1 MLEITNLVKKYG
13 KGKDEK
19 TAVDNVSLSIPK
31 GSFFGLLG
39 PNGAGKSTTIH
50 CITGIAQ
57 PTSGTITID
66 GTDVVKDYKE
76 ARTKVGLSPQEF
88 NVDIFATPEQLM
100 DYMGGYYGVPAK
112 ERQERI
118 DEMIERFDLQ
128 DHRHMKFQKLS
139 GGLKRRAML
148 GRALIHTPDLL
159 ILDEPTAGVDVEL
172 RQNLWK
178 NVRMLNKL
186 GVTIILTTHYLEE
199 AEEMCDRIAIL
210 NKGNV
215 VALDSTKNLLN
226 RIQTKKVTFKT
237 DKEIN
242 IQKNDLES
250 LEIISK
256 IGNEVCVS
264 YEKSKVN
271 MEKLINLIKKNNV
284 KIVDISTDDGDLEDV
299 FLRLIKN

>member
-1 MLEITNLVKKYG
+1 MDDDVVFCKISIFFVPDTSGLVFVILTLMSDIPMLEIKDLVKVYG

-19 TAVDNVSLSIPK
+19 LAVDNISLSIPK

-57 PTSGTITID
+57 PTSGTIVID

-100 DYMGGYYGVPAK
+100 DYMGGYYGVPAT
-112 ERQERI
+112 ERKERI

-128 DHRHMKFQKLS
+128 EHRDMKFQMLS

-159 ILDEPTAGVDVEL
+159 ILDEPTAGVDVEQ
-172 RQNLWK
+172 RHDLWQYLK
-178 NVRMLNKL
+178 EMNERGK
-186 GVTIILTTHYLEE
+186 TIILTSHYLEE
-199 AEEMCDRIAIL
+199 IQYLCRDIAIINHGRIVAQGTKESFMKDGKTVEDAYL
-210 NKGNV
+210 AITREDNNKR
-215 VALDSTKNLLN
+215 A
-226 RIQTKKVTFKT
+226 
-237 DKEIN
+237 
-242 IQKNDLES
+242 
-250 LEIISK
+250 
-256 IGNEVCVS
+256 
-264 YEKSKVN
+264 
-271 MEKLINLIKKNNV
+271 
-284 KIVDISTDDGDLEDV
+284 
-299 FLRLIKN
+299 